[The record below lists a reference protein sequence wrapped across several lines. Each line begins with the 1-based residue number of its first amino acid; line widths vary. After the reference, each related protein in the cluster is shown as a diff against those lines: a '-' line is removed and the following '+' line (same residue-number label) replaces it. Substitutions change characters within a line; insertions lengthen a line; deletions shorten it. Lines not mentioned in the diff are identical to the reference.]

1 MLWQTPFCMVRK
13 VSEKIFRC
21 NVHTDGYARTPVGAP
36 ARTRTHIPAPMHTY
50 ARIHTRMCTHAHK
63 THHMGNTTY
72 VTSVMCNPLE
82 LLMHTHVYASLL
94 PINLAMQFMHTCY
107 ANLAIVSL
115 VVICQS
121 EYIESD
127 KTNRTRL
134 RPSPSQRPKRSSPV
148 EVARHST

>member
-1 MLWQTPFCMVRK
+1 MCSGGLASAGPFCIVRK

-21 NVHTDGYARTPVGAP
+21 NVHTDGNARTPVGAP
-36 ARTRTHIPAPMHTY
+36 AHIRTHIPAPMHTCT
-50 ARIHTRMCTHAHK
+50 RIHTRMCVGAHK

-82 LLMHTHVYASLL
+82 LLRTTHACTSLL

-127 KTNRTRL
+127 KPR
-134 RPSPSQRPKRSSPV
+134 
-148 EVARHST
+148 RHKVKT